1 MQQEFIEFCGLRWID
16 FYKILILYVGNDGR
30 EENFSPRCSINDPR
44 IVHHLEDL
52 VEHIEGLE
60 LFFLPILEPLQDKG
74 DIGHEQA
81 KRALETAAAGR
92 HNV

>member
-44 IVHHLEDL
+44 VVHHLEDL
-52 VEHIEGLE
+52 VDISRVWNC
-60 LFFLPILEPLQDKG
+60 FFYLS
-74 DIGHEQA
+74 
-81 KRALETAAAGR
+81 
-92 HNV
+92 